1 MKTNLI
7 KETPVYN
14 YEGCCPEFGQE
25 IRLFADD
32 IKNASIGDSWSCD
45 DQDCYP
51 NRTQVWTVS
60 VTVIYKDEYGVALI
74 ERIDNEPQLMWVEL
88 H

>member
-7 KETPVYN
+7 KETPVYH
-14 YEGCCPEFGQE
+14 YEGCCPEFGQG

-45 DQDCYP
+45 DQDYYP

-60 VTVIYKDEYGVALI
+60 VTVIYKDEYGAALI
-74 ERIDNEPQLMWVEL
+74 ERIDNEPQLLWVEL